1 MSLGGTWSGS
11 ARRNYV
17 RWFDSAR
24 RIVRLWAAQISVELF
39 TEAEAACADGAGR
52 AMHEWKTRP
61 LIAAAVERAIEAAD
75 RHGGAPGGSLG
86 GADVIVVGNTRCAAD
101 INSEFCLCRN
111 LRPFEPR
118 AAVVKLRVSFS
129 IAATDYCARLRLSGQ

>member
-1 MSLGGTWSGS
+1 
-11 ARRNYV
+11 
-17 RWFDSAR
+17 
-24 RIVRLWAAQISVELF
+24 
-39 TEAEAACADGAGR
+39 
-52 AMHEWKTRP
+52 MHEWKTRP

-129 IAATDYCARLRLSGQ
+129 IRGHSILRALAAQCAVMRTVALRHSSAQ

>member
-1 MSLGGTWSGS
+1 MSLSGNWS
-11 ARRNYV
+11 ARLGATACV
-17 RWFDSAR
+17 GLIR
-24 RIVRLWAAQISVELF
+24 RIVRLWTAQISVELF

-86 GADVIVVGNTRCAAD
+86 GADAIVVGNTRCAAE
-101 INSEFCLCRN
+101 INSEICLCRN

-129 IAATDYCARLRLSGQ
+129 IAATVYCARLRLSGQ